1 MRLLLRPTVLCFCIG
16 LILQSLS
23 APLHADVRLPSL
35 IGDHMVVQQGKPIRL
50 WGWADAGEQIT
61 ASFSDASATATT
73 DKAGHWQLTLPAR
86 AASTVPQALTITGTN
101 SIVVQDVLVG
111 EVWLCSGQSN
121 MEWPL
126 TKTNHGPKE
135 IPVAE
140 RPQIRLFDVSQH
152 IKKATPQDDVPGEW
166 QACSPESVAGFSAVG
181 YHFGKSLHAAL
192 DVPVGLI
199 GSNWGG
205 TAIEPWTPKV
215 GLDRVSSLA
224 SPNAENGDIYN
235 GMIHPLT
242 PWSLRG
248 IIWYQGESNCGKGD
262 TTIYTDRTRALIEGW
277 RTVFEQDDLPF
288 YFVQIAPFPYSQKMK
303 RRNSNLTAESLP
315 RFWEA
320 QQACT
325 DRIPNCGMVVV
336 SDITGEVSDIHPRNK
351 RDVGKR
357 LAHLALAKT
366 YGRDDVVSSGPR
378 YEAIKI
384 VGSEVHLQFAC
395 DQSTLTSLDGE
406 PLREFM
412 IAGGDKQFVPAN
424 AVIRGSTVVVQADGV
439 PAPQAVRF
447 AWQETAIGNLG
458 NHAGL
463 PASAF
468 RTDQW

>member
-1 MRLLLRPTVLCFCIG
+1 MRLLLRPFAVCFYIG
-16 LILQSLS
+16 LILQSLP

-35 IGDHMVVQQGKPIRL
+35 IGDHMVVQRGKPIRL
-50 WGWADAGEQIT
+50 WGWADAGEQVT
-61 ASFSDASATATT
+61 ASFGDASATATADT
-73 DKAGHWQLTLPAR
+73 AGQWQLSLPAR
-86 AASTVPQALTITGTN
+86 AASTVPQALTITATN
-101 SIVVQDVLVG
+101 TIVVKDVLVG

-121 MEWPL
+121 MEWPM
-126 TKTNHGPKE
+126 TKTSHGGEE
-135 IPVAE
+135 IPVADH
-140 RPQIRLFDVSQH
+140 PQIRLFDVSQH
-152 IKKATPQDDVPGEW
+152 IKKPRPQDDAPGTW

-205 TAIEPWTPKV
+205 TQIEPWTPKV
-215 GLDRVSSLA
+215 GLDRVPSLA
-224 SPNAENGDIYN
+224 SPNTKNGDIYN
-235 GMIHPLT
+235 GMVHPLT

-248 IIWYQGESNCGKGD
+248 IIWYQGESNCLKGD
-262 TTIYTDRTRALIEGW
+262 TTIYTDRTQALVEGW

-288 YFVQIAPFPYSQKMK
+288 YFVQIAPFTYVQKFK
-303 RRNSNLTAESLP
+303 QRNPGLHAESLP

-336 SDITGEVSDIHPRNK
+336 SDITGDVSDIHPRNK

-366 YGRDDVVSSGPR
+366 YGHDDVVSSGPR
-378 YEAIKI
+378 YEAMNIA
-384 VGSEVHLQFAC
+384 GSEVHLQFAC
-395 DQSTLTSLDGE
+395 DQSPLASLDGE

-412 IAGGDKQFVPAN
+412 IASADKQFVPAT
-424 AVIRGSTVVVQADGV
+424 AVIRGSTVIVQADSV
-439 PAPQAVRF
+439 PTPQAVRF
-447 AWQETAIGNLG
+447 AWQETALGNLG
-458 NHAGL
+458 NQAGL
-463 PASAF
+463 PAPAF

>member
-121 MEWPL
+121 MEWPM

-224 SPNAENGDIYN
+224 SPNAKNGDIYN